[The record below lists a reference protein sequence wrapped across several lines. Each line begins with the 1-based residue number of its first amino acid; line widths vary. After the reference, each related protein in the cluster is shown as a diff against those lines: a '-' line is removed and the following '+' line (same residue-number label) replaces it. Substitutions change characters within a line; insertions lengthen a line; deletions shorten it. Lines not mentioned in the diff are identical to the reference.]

1 MRSIGILT
9 LGFCVALAG
18 FYITNR
24 LILKSKQLKRII
36 CFIDFVTGKI
46 KYRKE
51 TVKEIINSALDD
63 KDFSFLFF
71 KDKRYD
77 ERYYTKICFRNKGLY
92 IDDEQKKM
100 LYEFFCGL
108 GKTDLSGQIA
118 HCKVYKAAFEQFLV
132 KSDEENKNK
141 IKLYPSLFI
150 LLGMLVVLILF

>member
-1 MRSIGILT
+1 MRVIGILT
-9 LGFCVALAG
+9 VGFCVALTG

-36 CFIDFVTGKI
+36 YFINFAAQKI

-51 TVKEIINSALDD
+51 TVKEIITSALDD

-77 ERYYTKICFRNKGLY
+77 DDYFKKICFQNKNLY

-118 HCKVYKAAFEQFLV
+118 HCEVYKADFENFLI
-132 KSDEENKNK
+132 KSDEENRNK

>member
-9 LGFCVALAG
+9 LGFCVAFIG
-18 FYITNR
+18 FYISNR

-36 CFIDFVTGKI
+36 YLINFFAQKI
-46 KYRKE
+46 TYRKE
-51 TVKEIINSALDD
+51 TVGEIINSASDD
-63 KDFSFLFF
+63 KDFVFLLF
-71 KDKRYD
+71 KNEQYD
-77 ERYYTKICFRNKGLY
+77 ERYFTKICFKNKELY

-118 HCKVYKAAFEQFLV
+118 HCKVYKAAFEQFLI
-132 KSDEENKNK
+132 KSDEENRNK